1 MARPAEPR
9 FHIPLQ
15 LVGLNFFGAFV
26 AAFGS
31 WGLFDP
37 DAPARAPA
45 LANPA
50 LAWTCIG
57 VGAGLMVYTV
67 IAILLRGRKAMRAK
81 AP

>member
-1 MARPAEPR
+1 MVTPPEPS

-45 LANPA
+45 LANPVVG
-50 LAWTCIG
+50 WTCIG
-57 VGAGLMVYTV
+57 VGAGLIVYSV

-81 AP
+81 A